1 MRMSKISLTDTYGL
15 SVTLRF
21 DDYVGSPA
29 TSPYI
34 VKAVDGLGPPELE
47 LGQIDNL
54 YEGSFQNSP
63 GKPTAREISI
73 LVGFNPDYSV
83 GQTVESLRE
92 YLYLLL
98 RARGSLPISV
108 NLYGVGGVIERKVQ
122 GFVKRIS
129 PNIFSDDPT
138 LLITLGCL
146 GSFLTSN
153 NANDAPSPGSLSKT
167 PMVLPYS
174 GSAYNGFYLKIT
186 FTGFT
191 SNPFSITGANGAG
204 FLSLAT
210 AFANT
215 DILEIDTRPGSR
227 SILRTRASVIS
238 NHIGYLTANS
248 SWLTLFQGNNS
259 FSFTQTTFTIN
270 DVKYQNRYWGV

>member
-15 SVTLRF
+15 SVNLRF

-54 YEGSFQNSP
+54 YGGSFQNSP
-63 GKPTAREISI
+63 GKPTSREISI

-98 RARGSLPISV
+98 RARGSLPISI
-108 NLYGVGGVIERKVQ
+108 NLHGTGGTIERKAK

-138 LLITLGCL
+138 LLITFGCI

-174 GSAYNGFYLKIT
+174 GSAYGGFYLKIT
-186 FTGFT
+186 FTGT
-191 SNPFSITGANGAG
+191 VSPPFSITGATGEG
-204 FLSLAT
+204 FVSLAT
-210 AFANT
+210 GFGNA
-215 DILEIDTRPGSR
+215 DILEIDTRQGSR
-227 SILRTRASVIS
+227 SILRTRASVVS
-238 NHIGYLTANS
+238 NQIGYLTGDS
-248 SWLTLFQGNNS
+248 RWLTLFQGNNS
-259 FSFTQTTFTIN
+259 FTFNKTSFNIN
-270 DVKYQNRYWGV
+270 DVKYQNLYWGI